1 LNRDIRARARLNRR
15 AATAIAAC
23 LASLVAGSSSA
34 LGAGGVVAPGIPR
47 VADVHCLTKCVS
59 GRKATPGSTVV
70 VKGSALEYVSRVIFR
85 AAEGPLR
92 VRPSWGASSRV
103 KAVVPRDARSGRLYV
118 VDFRGQR
125 SNRSP
130 KRLSVL
136 PPSAIPVEVFPV
148 RGPHQ
153 YWDGFGAG
161 RGHQGMDIGA
171 ACGTRLVA
179 ARTGRVEYKAYH
191 GAAGNYVVIDNRDSN
206 TDFAYMHL
214 ASPAS
219 VRVGESVGA
228 GQMIGR
234 VGDTGNSSGCH
245 LHFEFWVGDWYGGG
259 HPVDPERFLRGLD
272 RKS

>member
-1 LNRDIRARARLNRR
+1 LNTDTHARARSGRR
-15 AATAIAAC
+15 AAAAIAVC
-23 LASLVAGSSSA
+23 IASLAAGTSTA
-34 LGAGGVVAPGIPR
+34 LGAGGVVAPGDPR
-47 VADVHCLTKCVS
+47 VADVVCVTKCVS

-70 VKGSALEYVSRVIFR
+70 VKGAALEYVSGVVFR
-85 AAEGPLR
+85 GAEGSLR
-92 VRPSWGASSRV
+92 VRPASIGSVRV
-103 KAVVPRDARSGRLYV
+103 RAVVPREAMSGRPFV
-118 VDFRGQR
+118 VDFRGER

-136 PPSAIPVEVFPV
+136 PRSAIPVEVFPV

-179 ARTGRVEYKAYH
+179 ARTGRVEYRAYH

-214 ASPAS
+214 AAPAP
-219 VRVGESVGA
+219 VRVGQSVAA
-228 GQMIGR
+228 GETIGR
-234 VGDTGNSSGCH
+234 MGDTGNASGCH

-272 RKS
+272 RRS